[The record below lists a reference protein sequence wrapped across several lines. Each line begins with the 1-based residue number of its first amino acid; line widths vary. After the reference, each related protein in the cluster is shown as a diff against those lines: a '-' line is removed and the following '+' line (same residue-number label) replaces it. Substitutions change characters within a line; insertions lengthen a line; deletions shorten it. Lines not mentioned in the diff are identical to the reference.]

1 MEIKMQSWKRNVY
14 MLLLAISVG
23 SMSVYVVNPYGYGYG
38 TSFINSVTALTG
50 PKPFDSIIRNLDLQD
65 LKSIKPTRKNI
76 SDVNLGRVNCMYIM
90 HLILNE

>member
-1 MEIKMQSWKRNVY
+1 

-23 SMSVYVVNPYGYGYG
+23 SMSVYVVNPYGYGI
-38 TSFINSVTALTG
+38 SFINSVTALTG

-76 SDVNLGRVNCMYIM
+76 SGVNLGRVNCIYIM